1 MSEPVPGAPTG
12 ADPAGVFAALAE
24 IVYRGSSI
32 DEVYS
37 AICVA
42 ATLLVPSC
50 DHASI
55 LMRRGGRYR
64 IAAASDGI
72 ARRIDE
78 MERELG
84 EGPCLDAI
92 EDEAAQIDT
101 DLAVHSTWPRLA
113 TRILAETP
121 VRGAMGFRLLVDD
134 RKEAALNLF
143 SDTPNAFDTA
153 AAERAVMLAAFAS
166 VTVNAVIRGEDVS
179 TLQRGLDSNREIG
192 KAIGMLM
199 LLNSVSDVEAF
210 DMLRRVSQE
219 TNVKLAK
226 VAAEVIAGSVRLHPG
241 SAAQ

>member
-1 MSEPVPGAPTG
+1 MTEPAPGAPTDV
-12 ADPAGVFAALAE
+12 DPANVFAALAE
-24 IVYRGSSI
+24 IVYRGSDLS
-32 DEVYS
+32 EVYS
-37 AICVA
+37 AICMA
-42 ATLLVPSC
+42 ATLLVPAC
-50 DHASI
+50 DHASM
-55 LMRRGGRYR
+55 LVRRGGRYE
-64 IAAASDGI
+64 IAAASDGV

-92 EDEAAQIDT
+92 EDEAAQIDSDIT
-101 DLAVHSTWPRLA
+101 VRSTWPRLA
-113 TRILAETP
+113 ERVMAETP
-121 VRGAMGFRLLVDD
+121 VRGVMGFRLLVND

-143 SDTPNAFDTA
+143 SDTPDAFDTA
-153 AAERAVMLAAFAS
+153 AAERAVVLAAFAS
-166 VTVNAVIRGEDVS
+166 VAVNAVVRGEDVA

-199 LLNSVSDVEAF
+199 LLNGVSDADAF

-226 VAAEVIAGSVRLHPG
+226 VAAQVIAGSGRLDPN